1 VFLVEVRCRAFW
13 PMTTTMRLI
22 SLTPNRGSQRPS
34 LKVKNA
40 GALHPSKLRQ
50 VTTPLPR
57 GAVNRKRPFSK
68 RGTTATHFAA
78 AVTSS
83 GIPLGGSGAI
93 RGAPWWHHPHTLP
106 SHFELRLPQ

>member
-1 VFLVEVRCRAFW
+1 
-13 PMTTTMRLI
+13 MTHHDEAHIRDPKPWKPEAI
-22 SLTPNRGSQRPS
+22 A
-34 LKVKNA
+34 KIKKA

-68 RGTTATHFAA
+68 PGTTATLFAA

-93 RGAPWWHHPHTLP
+93 RWSTLAA
-106 SHFELRLPQ
+106 SSKHATVSFRAEAAAMTAAVTAAS